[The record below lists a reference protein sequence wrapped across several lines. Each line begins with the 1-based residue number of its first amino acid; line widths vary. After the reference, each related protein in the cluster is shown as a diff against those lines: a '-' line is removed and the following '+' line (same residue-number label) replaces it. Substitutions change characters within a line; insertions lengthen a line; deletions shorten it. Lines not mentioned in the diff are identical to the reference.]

1 MSKVTSVELE
11 EEDVR
16 YIESL
21 IAEGRVRSLKE
32 FVEKCIKFGIAY
44 TLDQWQP
51 GIFNVGPVRIIILM
65 KKALELI
72 VEHVP
77 EEDREDLG
85 RELGEIIASFAQ
97 FHRNI
102 DCSKDWDS
110 ALKFLTELGW
120 GQFKISQDNSILQVV
135 APAFPVELMKG
146 CLEEIL
152 DVKLEASR
160 LKIDVHQFKILG
172 KP

>member
-11 EEDVR
+11 EEDVK
-16 YIESL
+16 YVENL
-21 IAEGRVRSLKE
+21 INEGRVRSLKE

-44 TLDQWQP
+44 TFDQWQP
-51 GIFNVGPVRIIILM
+51 GIFNVGPVRIVILV

-85 RELGEIIASFAQ
+85 KELGEIIASFAQ

-102 DCSKDWDS
+102 ECSTNWDS

-120 GQFKISQDNSILQVV
+120 GQFKISSGNILQVV
-135 APAFPVELMKG
+135 APAFPIELMKG
-146 CLEEIL
+146 CLEELL
-152 DVKLEASR
+152 DVKLEAER
-160 LKIDVHQFKILG
+160 LKIDVQRFRIFRKT
-172 KP
+172 

>member
-11 EEDVR
+11 EEDVK

-21 IAEGRVRSLKE
+21 INEGRVRSLKE
-32 FVEKCIKFGIAY
+32 LVEKCIKFGIAY

-51 GIFNVGPVRIIILM
+51 GVFNVGPVRIIILI

-85 RELGEIIASFAQ
+85 RELGEIVASFAQ

-102 DCSKDWDS
+102 ECSTDWDS
-110 ALKFLTELGW
+110 TLKFLTELGW
-120 GQFKISQDNSILQVV
+120 GQFKISSDNILQII
-135 APAFPVELMKG
+135 APAFPIELMKG

-152 DVKLEASR
+152 NVRLEATR
-160 LKIDVHQFKILG
+160 LKIDVQQFKIFR
-172 KP
+172 KT